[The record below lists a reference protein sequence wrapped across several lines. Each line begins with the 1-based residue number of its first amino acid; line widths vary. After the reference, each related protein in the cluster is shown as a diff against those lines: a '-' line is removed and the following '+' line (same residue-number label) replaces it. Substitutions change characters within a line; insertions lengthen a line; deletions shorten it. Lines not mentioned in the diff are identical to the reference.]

1 MQDKILVMGEGPKDC
16 KIALI
21 GEAPGSQEIYQRR
34 PFVGPAGHLLNTL
47 LSSAGIIRSDCYV
60 TNVIKEQPPKTSKK
74 ANDISVFVDL
84 SKKVP
89 IETEQYKEY
98 CRSLKEELINI
109 SANIL
114 IAFGNVPLYA
124 LTGMYPPAITKR
136 RGSIYQSTLVEGK
149 KVIACIH
156 PAACIHQGRQ
166 GGMYIWQY
174 FILHDLKRAKE
185 ESATREMPLDPY
197 HYIIKPIYSQSKA
210 LLETILQTKPIVAFD
225 IEVVNLEVSCISFAF
240 DSTAVSIPFT
250 HNYHSYFTLE
260 EEMNIWELIARVL
273 GDPAIKK
280 IGQNLVFDTQFLFRK
295 YGIITNNIDDT
306 MIGQAILIPDFPKGL
321 DFITSVHT
329 KIPYYKD
336 EGKKYFKIGGSDED
350 FWLYNA
356 KDSRVC
362 IEAFP
367 KIFSELRS
375 LENEEAYERQKK
387 LVPVLVYMSERGMRT
402 NREGLVQASDAA
414 KERIGE
420 LTNKLKR
427 MCGYDINP
435 DSAPQVIDY
444 FYNKKGLKP
453 YTNRKTGKPTTD
465 VDALKRLSR
474 KGIAEASIM
483 LELRRLAKL
492 KSSYFDVKL
501 DDDDRIRCSFN
512 PVGKSDEGGLDE
524 KYKRGIPTGRISSG
538 KTIWETGMNFQTMT
552 DEFKKYILFDEGY
565 IGYSIDLGQAENRIV
580 AYISPDSQLINDFES
595 GIDVHVSTAAMVSGL
610 TYDEVMGQ
618 YKNKVNCILGNG
630 DKPWRFW
637 GKKTN
642 HAVNYDEGY
651 KTFALKNEMLESDA
665 RRILAAIKFNRPSI
679 NYYHNWIQEELR
691 RGRRLTNLMD
701 RTRLFMERWGPDLFR
716 QAYAQ
721 IPQSTVADKVNEH
734 GLIEVY
740 YDQHKYH
747 HVELLNQIHDSIVFQ
762 IPISIGWESHAKIL
776 LAIREK
782 LETPLSWRG
791 REFVIPADLSI
802 GSNMKDMEDVEWVSD
817 QTQMARRLQTV
828 WSRTKLS

>member
-89 IETEQYKEY
+89 IETDEYKRYVEQ
-98 CRSLKEELINI
+98 LKVELEETE
-109 SANIL
+109 ANIL
-114 IAFGNVPLYA
+114 VAFGNVPLYA
-124 LTGMYPPAITKR
+124 LTGEYPPTITKR
-136 RGSIYQSTLVEGK
+136 RGSIYRSTLVPKK

-197 HYIIKPIYSQSKA
+197 HYIINPTYNHSKA
-210 LLETILQTKPIVAFD
+210 LLETMLRTEHTVAFD

-240 DSTAVSIPFT
+240 GSAAVSIPFT
-250 HNYHSYFTLE
+250 HNYRSHFTLE
-260 EEMNIWELIARVL
+260 EEMNIWELIAKVL

-306 MIGQAILIPDFPKGL
+306 MIGQARLIPDFPKGL

-362 IEAFP
+362 LEAFP
-367 KIFSELRS
+367 KIISELRS
-375 LENEEAYERQKK
+375 LGNERAYERQKK
-387 LVPVLVYMSERGMRT
+387 LVPVLVYMSERGTRT
-402 NREGLVQASDAA
+402 NREGLRQASAIA
-414 KERIGE
+414 GKRIEE
-420 LTNKLKR
+420 LTERLQR
-427 MCGYDINP
+427 MCGFDINP
-435 DSAPQVIDY
+435 NSPKQLAEF
-444 FYNKKGLKP
+444 FYDKRG
-453 YTNRKTGKPTTD
+453 YTRYTKRGTGAVTTD
-465 VDALKRLSR
+465 EDALKRLAR
-474 KGIAEASIM
+474 KGAAEASM
-483 LELRRLAKL
+483 LLEIRRLSKL
-492 KSSYFDVKL
+492 KGTYLDVTL
-501 DDDDRIRCSFN
+501 DADGRLRCSYN
-512 PVGKSDEGGLDE
+512 PVGAADS
-524 KYKRGIPTGRISSG
+524 GRLSSS
-538 KTIWETGMNFQTMT
+538 KTIWGTGMNMQN
-552 DEFKKYILFDEGY
+552 DPPEFKKYLLFDEGY
-565 IGYSIDLGQAENRIV
+565 AGYNIDLSQAENRIV
-580 AYISPDSQLINDFES
+580 AYVAPELAMIKAFES
-595 GIDVHVSTAAMVSGL
+595 GVDAHSRTASL
-610 TYDEVMGQ
+610 IF
-618 YKNKVNCILGNG
+618 NKPEESVTRKIGTCPICNDPQTCGHDG
-630 DKPWRFW
+630 ERFW
-637 GKKTN
+637 GKRAN
-642 HAVNYDEGY
+642 HSLNYGLGY
-651 KTFALKNEMLESDA
+651 KTFALRFGIMERDA
-665 RRILAAIKFNRPSI
+665 NFIIGK
-679 NYYHNWIQEELR
+679 YHQAYPGVRQYHQWVQEELR
-691 RGRRLTNLMD
+691 LHNRTITNLFG
-701 RTRLFMERWGPDLFR
+701 TKRLFMERWGDSLFKE
-716 QAYAQ
+716 AYSF
-721 IPQSTVADKVNEH
+721 IPQSTVADKINEH

-762 IPISIGWESHAKIL
+762 IPVSIGWESHAKIL
-776 LAIREK
+776 LAIKEK

-791 REFVIPADLSI
+791 REFIIPADLSI
-802 GSNMKDMEDVEWVSD
+802 GSNMKDMENVEWVSEPV
-817 QTQMARRLQTV
+817 QLAKRLERI
-828 WSRTKLS
+828 WSEM